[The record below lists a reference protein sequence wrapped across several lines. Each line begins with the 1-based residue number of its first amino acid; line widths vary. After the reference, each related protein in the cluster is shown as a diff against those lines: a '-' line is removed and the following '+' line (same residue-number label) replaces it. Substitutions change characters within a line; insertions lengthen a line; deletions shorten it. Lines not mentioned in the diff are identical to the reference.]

1 MSLAPGEQET
11 LTEIENSLCRS
22 DPRLAAMFAVF
33 SKQIFGRQGPVREL
47 LSPWRPSSRRFMKLF
62 LLVVVVICF
71 CAIVAGI
78 VMTSH
83 GGGMPPGAS
92 VPVSGVSKFG
102 GHP

>member
-33 SKQIFGRQGPVREL
+33 SRQIFGRQGPVREL
-47 LSPWRPSSRRFMKLF
+47 LSPWRPSSRRFMKL
-62 LLVVVVICF
+62 LLLAVAIMCL

-83 GGGMPPGAS
+83 GGVPPGAS
-92 VPVSGVSKFG
+92 VPVSGAAKFG
-102 GHP
+102 AHP

>member
-11 LTEIENSLCRS
+11 LTEIEHSLCRS

-33 SKQIFGRQGPVREL
+33 SRQIFARQGPVREL
-47 LSPWRPSSRRFMKLF
+47 LSPWRPRSRRFMKLF
-62 LLVVVVICF
+62 LLVVVIMCL

-83 GGGMPPGAS
+83 SGGVPPGAS
-92 VPVSGVSKFG
+92 APVSGAAKFG
-102 GHP
+102 PHP